1 MAIGI
6 GRRQFIAAIGGA
18 TVAWPLTA
26 RAQDEGKLRTIGVLG
41 DNIVVFTPWLAA
53 FDERMRELGWIEGRT
68 VAIERRW
75 SEGRPERAAEI
86 AAEFVRL
93 KVEVIV
99 TYGGAVPIIKQAT
112 ASIPIVFALAVD
124 PLGTGLVASLSRPGG
139 NVTGMSLQVTEIG
152 GKRFEL
158 FREIVP
164 GLRRLAIMF
173 DGGYAGSVRE
183 SGEVQ
188 AIARKLGLEVVP
200 HEIGRAEDIAPVFD
214 ALKGQTDALYVVEN
228 ALMVSNRALIVT
240 LALKTQLPTTFAI
253 GGSARAG
260 GLMAYGPDI
269 PALFRGAAAHVD
281 KILRGTNPGDL
292 PVEQPTKFDLVINLK
307 SAKALGLTV
316 PDKMLAIADE
326 VIE

>member
-200 HEIGRAEDIAPVFD
+200 HEIRRAEDIAPVFD

-307 SAKALGLTV
+307 TAKALGLTV
-316 PDKMLAIADE
+316 PDKMLAVADE

>member
-124 PLGTGLVASLSRPGG
+124 PLGTDLVASLSRPGG
-139 NVTGMSLQVTEIG
+139 TVTGMSLQVTEIG

-200 HEIGRAEDIAPVFD
+200 HEIRRAEDIAPVFD

-307 SAKALGLTV
+307 TAKALGLTV
-316 PDKMLAIADE
+316 PDKMLAVADE